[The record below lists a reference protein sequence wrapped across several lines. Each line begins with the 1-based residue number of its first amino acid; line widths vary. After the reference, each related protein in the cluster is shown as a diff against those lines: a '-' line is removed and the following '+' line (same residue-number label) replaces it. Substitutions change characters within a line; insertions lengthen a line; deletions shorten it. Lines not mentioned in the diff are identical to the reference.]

1 MNLDNIYQFFQDPP
15 PTYLSQEQAVC
26 YILSVLL
33 QGESYATELIK
44 CLESEYPCYRLSD
57 TVLYNALKFLQSQKA
72 LAGYSQK
79 VDGRGRPRRMYR
91 VVPEYKFTARKLA
104 RLWED
109 SVAQKNLI
117 LAEQEQTFFYS
128 GVL

>member
-1 MNLDNIYQFFQDPP
+1 MGYNEPRQSGQPSSALTVRHLPLDGMYKGCPLCRSFF
-15 PTYLSQEQAVC
+15 S
-26 YILSVLL
+26 
-33 QGESYATELIK
+33 
-44 CLESEYPCYRLSD
+44 
-57 TVLYNALKFLQSQKA
+57 
-72 LAGYSQK
+72 
-79 VDGRGRPRRMYR
+79 GRGRPRRMYR